1 MAVAAGKDHRD
12 YVLDLLGPAWE
23 IHNLT
28 VGGGWNYGENPD
40 LHPIDIGRMRR
51 VIERATAEAGWGRK
65 IEKGRGLVCRRLCRH
80 CATPFMQPSGSASVA
95 FLLATS

>member
-1 MAVAAGKDHRD
+1 MFWTC
-12 YVLDLLGPAWE
+12 LDLLGPAWE

-28 VGGGWNYGENPD
+28 AGYGCNYGEDPD

-51 VIERATAEAGWGRK
+51 VIERATAEACWGRK
-65 IEKGRGLVCRRLCRH
+65 IEKRRGLGLACRRLCRD